1 MNIIQKSLITFLVI
15 TVASCSSVSM
25 DRTSDSTAISASASE
40 AYADSGH
47 TSNNI
52 IYLAYDRSDITSE
65 GREKIRSLANVIKD
79 NKLSVRVDGHC
90 DERRTRG

>member
-25 DRTSDSTAISASASE
+25 DRTSDSTAISAYTS
-40 AYADSGH
+40 DSYSDSCL

-52 IYLAYDRSDITSE
+52 LYFEYDISDINS
-65 GREKIRSLANVIKD
+65 
-79 NKLSVRVDGHC
+79 
-90 DERRTRG
+90 